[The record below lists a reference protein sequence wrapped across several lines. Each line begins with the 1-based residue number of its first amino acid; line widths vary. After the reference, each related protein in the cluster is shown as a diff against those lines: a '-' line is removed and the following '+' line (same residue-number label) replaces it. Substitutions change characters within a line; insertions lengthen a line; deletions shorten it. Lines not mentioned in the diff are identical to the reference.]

1 MECLRDH
8 LVLSASDLVNFLEC
22 EHLTHLDLEVATG
35 RLALERTRTDSTEL
49 IAAKGAEHEE
59 RHLHSLRSGGAE
71 VVEIAAPD
79 GTRGFEADDHL
90 SLVARMGRPQ
100 IARLREVGIDSVA
113 ALAGASSADRPARV
127 AEPTFER
134 LRQQARLQVDQRE
147 TGCPYSF

>member
-1 MECLRDH
+1 MPEWIHVVLASGERRSLRVADFAAYH
-8 LVLSASDLVNFLEC
+8 RRLRRDLVAALADGVADTYPEPV
-22 EHLTHLDLEVATG
+22 EHC
-35 RLALERTRTDSTEL
+35 
-49 IAAKGAEHEE
+49 
-59 RHLHSLRSGGAE
+59 SLCRWSGHC
-71 VVEIAAPD
+71 D
-79 GTRGFEADDHL
+79 GVREADDHL